1 MHFRAIRLIAD
12 DANYEDF
19 MTLTAQQKSCS
30 KLIDMEKIL
39 RESIKNYI
47 DKLFIPQDLRIN
59 TCSDIIY
66 ASIEDAVSLKEDTF
80 SQMLLKM
87 IKERGMSEI
96 ECCEPPHLS

>member
-19 MTLTAQQKSCS
+19 MTLTAQQKLFS

-47 DKLFIPQDLRIN
+47 DKLFIPQDLRID

-66 ASIEDAVSLKEDTF
+66 ASIDDAVSLKEDTF

-87 IKERGMSEI
+87 VN
-96 ECCEPPHLS
+96 HLILADA